1 MKQGVGYSIFVL
13 LCIGVF
19 FFPLWLQAALFLIVL
34 FLIDRKYLLLTP
46 ALLSD
51 VLYMPQ
57 NTFFLPKAVIG
68 TVIVL
73 LLVMIINKT
82 TRITI

>member
-19 FFPLWLQAALFLIVL
+19 FMPVWIQGVLFLISIL
-34 FLIDRKYLLLTP
+34 LIDRKYMLLIP
-46 ALLSD
+46 AIISD
-51 VLYMPQ
+51 VLYMPE
-57 NTFFLPKAVIG
+57 NTFLFPKAVIG
-68 TVIVL
+68 TIIIL
-73 LLVMIINKT
+73 FLILIINKT